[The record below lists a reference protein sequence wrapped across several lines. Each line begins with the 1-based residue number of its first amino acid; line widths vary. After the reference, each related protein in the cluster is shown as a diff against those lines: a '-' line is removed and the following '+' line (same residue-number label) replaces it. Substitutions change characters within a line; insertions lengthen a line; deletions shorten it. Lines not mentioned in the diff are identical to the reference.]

1 MTRLSVVVVSAMLL
15 PVATEV
21 GTKSSPIAVYERCE
35 ALEDEIKVNMGE
47 VRHLKDEA
55 TEDEKVL
62 ANYEYVLG
70 ENENEL
76 DRLRL

>member
-35 ALEDEIKVNMGE
+35 ALEDEIKANMGE

-55 TEDEKVL
+55 TEAEKAL
-62 ANYEYVLG
+62 AYYEYVLS
-70 ENENEL
+70 ENEL